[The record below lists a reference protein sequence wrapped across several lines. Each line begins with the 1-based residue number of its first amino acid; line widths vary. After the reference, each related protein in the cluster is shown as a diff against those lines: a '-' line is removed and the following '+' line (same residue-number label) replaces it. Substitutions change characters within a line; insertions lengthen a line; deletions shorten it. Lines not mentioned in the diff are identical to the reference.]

1 MGQLSLI
8 LTRRHRITDER
19 ESEVNKAI
27 GIGIGFSAIN
37 GAEIVMNLAKQLQIP
52 KAVPQSYIGNTKGV
66 ET

>member
-19 ESEVNKAI
+19 ESAVNMAI
-27 GIGIGFSAIN
+27 GIGMDSSAIY
-37 GAEIVMNLAKQLQIP
+37 GAAIVMNLAKQLQIP
-52 KAVPQSYIGNTKGV
+52 NAVPQSYIGNTKGV

>member
-19 ESEVNKAI
+19 ESAVNTAI
-27 GIGIGFSAIN
+27 GIGMDSSAIY
-37 GAEIVMNLAKQLQIP
+37 GAAIVMNLAKQLQMP
-52 KAVPQSYIGNTKGV
+52 NAVPHSYIGNTKGV